1 MGCYGAV
8 TWAMDAGIF
17 SNPDWYPNLT
27 SSSSFE
33 DFQARLHS
41 ISHGNCPLPC
51 RCLNPLSWRDGH
63 YVKVHLQEGS
73 ATCADSATARVDY
86 FVNNSDCSGT
96 PYSSMVIPTT
106 SGSEL
111 IDGCRDIYGNLWADY
126 SCRARWDA

>member
-1 MGCYGAV
+1 MY
-8 TWAMDAGIF
+8 TGIF
-17 SNPDWYPNLT
+17 SNPEWYPNLT

-33 DFQARLHS
+33 DFQGRLHS
-41 ISHGNCPLPC
+41 IGHGNCAMPC
-51 RCLNPLSWRDGH
+51 PSVPAVPSCFL
-63 YVKVHLQEGS
+63 HLQEGS

-111 IDGCRDIYGNLWADY
+111 IDGCMDIYGNLWPDY
-126 SCRARWDA
+126 ACRARWEW